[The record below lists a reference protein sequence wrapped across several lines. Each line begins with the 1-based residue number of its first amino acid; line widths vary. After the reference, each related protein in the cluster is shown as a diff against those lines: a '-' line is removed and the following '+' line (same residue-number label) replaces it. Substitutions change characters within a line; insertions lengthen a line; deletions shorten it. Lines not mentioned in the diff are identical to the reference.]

1 METNQN
7 TAIQT
12 LPNIVEIQK
21 IIGDAP
27 ATLVAN
33 TTSRD
38 RAVQA
43 ADEMIKAHSN
53 VGMSPELDVRM
64 AAFVDKGR
72 KTVKAI
78 NEKRKPFTQMMD
90 ELKKRFTE
98 CENDIKTK
106 VEEVQ
111 KLRDDYAT
119 KLMKEKQE
127 RERQAALV
135 AAKEKEKIVLI
146 QQIKDAVAKAF
157 YDYVAS
163 KKEGSLKYF
172 NEITLANF
180 EERSRVLETSGFSFT
195 PAQLKELKISQISYE
210 HHDEKEFAEILLSII
225 EDDSLHVHYNSE
237 YGTAMSIHKKDLI
250 DRLPSKKKELE
261 ALAAADEVEKKRL
274 EDEKKAR
281 EEAERLRIAEETA
294 KQVEAVSVSNK
305 AEAAQSEAATSMDSL
320 FAVAATPA
328 PAVKESVEIQVKNNA
343 AYALLFQYWFER
355 KGKTMD
361 QESIE
366 KMTLGRIKKFCE
378 DYIKETGEVIDS
390 PFIEIADKFKAK

>member
-12 LPNIVEIQK
+12 LPNIAEIQK

-43 ADEMIKAHSN
+43 ADEMIKAHTNS
-53 VGMSPELDVRM
+53 GMTPELDAQM
-64 AAFVDKGR
+64 AAFVDKAR
-72 KTVKAI
+72 KTVKVI
-78 NEKRKPFTQMMD
+78 NDKRKPFTQMMD

-98 CENDIKTK
+98 CENDIKTR
-106 VEEVQ
+106 VDMVQ

-119 KLMKEKQE
+119 KLMREKQE
-127 RERQAALV
+127 KERQAALV

-157 YDYVAS
+157 YDYVAA
-163 KKEGSLKYF
+163 KKESSLKYF

-195 PAQLKELKISQISYE
+195 PARLKELKISQISYE
-210 HHDEKEFAEILLSII
+210 HHDEKEFAEILTSIV
-225 EDDSLHVHYNSE
+225 EDDSLHVHYNNE
-237 YGTAMSIHKKDLI
+237 YGTAMSTHKKDII

-261 ALAAADEVEKKRL
+261 AMAAADEVEKKRL
-274 EDEKKAR
+274 EDEKAKR
-281 EEAERLRIAEETA
+281 EEEERARIAEEA
-294 KQVEAVSVSNK
+294 QKQLQAVSVNNK

-320 FAVAATPA
+320 FAVASAPA

-361 QESIE
+361 QDSIE

-390 PFIEIADKFKAK
+390 PFIELVDKFKAK